1 MMNEKRKILV
11 LQFIF
16 LTAHL
21 FLIFTMLSPYIG
33 IAIHFNSNE
42 EVVVTNVY
50 DNDGWARYTNL
61 SPGDVI
67 LEVDDKEISS
77 IKTYNYNNCF
87 VHGSSIKIKRNN
99 EMKYIQ
105 APTNSLK
112 DTFQEI
118 IIPSIFSLTVFVLT
132 LFIYQQ
138 NSKVAFYLIGF
149 LLSVSLSFFAS
160 TESGRGDIVSSI
172 LICVFFPLGSLFLTL
187 FIHRLLLEKGIIKNK
202 WLTFF
207 KINSVICLFVIFLK
221 LATLL
226 QNNLLDVISTGLMLS
241 YFCLNI
247 CFSIMLLLYFYVATK
262 GSHHE
267 VFFKW
272 LILIHVCAFIPF
284 IFLHAVPFIFNLP
297 YLQDDV
303 AAFTLFIIPIGYSY
317 IVLTNRLID
326 INFILKQ
333 IPYYTFLTFIPTL
346 VLTILVISDRFYT
359 ENGVVY
365 FIILFLA
372 ILIINIVTL
381 FLKEKLD
388 FQLKD
393 SFLYKQSYLS
403 KNLNE
408 FSQKLPSVMKEND
421 LENLL
426 LNQITEILDPQILL
440 LIRLNKETLEFQSI
454 DYKSNS
460 QSMLTDF
467 IKKKLKNTTTD
478 TLIGNPNYLGIE
490 LYQTDS
496 YVTYLWVSQKRNN
509 TTFNMHEK
517 MWLINIVKYVRLV
530 HENLNIVQNIIKS
543 IEKRDT
549 TNHQSSNTLSRFL
562 LQLGEQER
570 IRLASDLHD
579 SALQD
584 QTIWYQ
590 KLDKVIQN
598 SSSTLQEEELATLNK
613 IKNGLLDV
621 IKQLRET
628 CSELRPNFMLNT
640 DFTASLEEFCKKKQ
654 MKVSYNLKYE
664 FHNFSDY
671 SNNYNLTISIYRVLQ
686 ELLNNAEKHAKASVV
701 SVEMWEENDYIFLD
715 YKDNGVG
722 MNNSIEKYSEH
733 HIGLIGI
740 KERIHIL
747 NGDIEFISEV
757 NKGLQILITIPR

>member
-1 MMNEKRKILV
+1 MNDKRKILV

-16 LTAHL
+16 LIAHL
-21 FLIFTMLSPYIG
+21 FLILTMLTPYIG
-33 IAIHFNSNE
+33 IEIQSNNNDN
-42 EVVVTNVY
+42 VVISNVY
-50 DNDGWARYTNL
+50 ANDGWARYTNL
-61 SPGDVI
+61 TAGDII
-67 LEVDDKEISS
+67 LAVDDKEITS
-77 IKTYNYNNCF
+77 IKNYQYNNCF
-87 VHGSSIKIKRNN
+87 VHGSSIKVIRNN
-99 EMKYIQ
+99 EIKNIQ
-105 APTNSLK
+105 APPNSLN

-118 IIPSIFSLTVFVLT
+118 IIPSIFSLTVFILT
-132 LFIYQQ
+132 LFIFQQ
-138 NSKVAFYLIGF
+138 NSKVAFYLTGF

-187 FIHRLLLEKGIIKNK
+187 FIHMLLLEKGITKNK
-202 WLTFF
+202 WLTFY
-207 KINSVICLFVIFLK
+207 KTNSVICLFVIFLK
-221 LATLL
+221 LMTLTF
-226 QNNLLDVISTGLMLS
+226 NNFLDVISTILILS

-247 CFSIMLLLYFYVATK
+247 CFSIMLLLYFYLATK

-267 VFFKW
+267 VFLKL

-284 IFLHAVPFIFNLP
+284 IFLHAVPYIFNLP

-346 VLTILVISDRFYT
+346 LLTILVISERFYT
-359 ENGVVY
+359 ENIVLY
-365 FIILFLA
+365 FMILFLA

-381 FLKEKLD
+381 FSKEKID
-388 FQLKD
+388 FHLKD
-393 SFLYKQSYLS
+393 SFIYNHSYLS
-403 KNLNE
+403 KNLTE
-408 FSQKLPSVMKEND
+408 FAQKLPSVMNEKD

-426 LNQITEILDPQILL
+426 LNQITEILEPQILL
-440 LIRLNKETLEFQSI
+440 LIRLNNETLEFQSI
-454 DYKSNS
+454 DYNNNNS
-460 QSMLTDF
+460 ENKLTDF
-467 IKKKLKNTTTD
+467 IKKKLKNNTTD

-490 LYQTDS
+490 LYQTEHF
-496 YVTYLWVSQKRNN
+496 VTYLWISQKRNN

-530 HENLNIVQNIIKS
+530 HENLNIVKNIIKT
-543 IEKRDT
+543 IEQRDT
-549 TNHQSSNTLSRFL
+549 TNHQSSHTLSRFL

-598 SSSTLQEEELATLNK
+598 SSTLQEEELATLIK
-613 IKNGLLDV
+613 VKNGLLDV

-628 CSELRPNFMLNT
+628 CSELRPNFMMNT

-654 MKVSYNLKYE
+654 MKVSYILKYE
-664 FHNFSDY
+664 FHDISNY
-671 SNNYNLTISIYRVLQ
+671 SNNHNLTISIYRVLQ
-686 ELLNNAEKHAKASVV
+686 ELLNNAEKHSKAAVV
-701 SVEMWEENDYIFLD
+701 SVEMWEDKDYIFLD

-722 MNNSIEKYSEH
+722 MNNSIEKYTENH
-733 HIGLIGI
+733 VGLIGI

-747 NGDIEFISEV
+747 NGEIEFISQV